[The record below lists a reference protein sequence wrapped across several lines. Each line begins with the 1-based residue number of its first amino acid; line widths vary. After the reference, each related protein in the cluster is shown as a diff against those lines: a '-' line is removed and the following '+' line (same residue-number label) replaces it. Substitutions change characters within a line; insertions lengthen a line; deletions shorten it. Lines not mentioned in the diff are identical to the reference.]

1 MASSQ
6 NASSSSQ
13 STSFSG
19 INDPQALAAL
29 QALIQTL
36 ASGGTE
42 QQQGQ
47 ASAKKAGIEQINA
60 ALGDYKKSAAFQDA
74 LDLVTASLDKA
85 MLTQKPAITRAVQG
99 AGTSAASM
107 QGLLAANA
115 AEGAATQA
123 GALGAEQ
130 AKSYGQITANLLSTL
145 MQATSSSDPVVGEL
159 LKALDL
165 SKVSTQQSTQQS
177 TSTSASSG
185 LPSDPPQQQQGG
197 GGGQQ
202 RITSGG
208 PSGGNLGSSSGGG
221 LFDGY
226 DPYQYSSQPES
237 YAPQYSY
244 DSSGAPV
251 PTFQN
256 GTTTIYGTD
265 PNKSGYMR
273 IENTTN
279 NNSYPDSSTSI
290 YSDPHAGN
298 YEYEEYS
305 DPYAGNY
312 EYEEYSDPHAGN
324 YEYSD
329 PDAGNYEYD
338 E

>member
-6 NASSSSQ
+6 SASSSSQ

-85 MLTQKPAITRAVQG
+85 MLAQKPAITRAVQG
-99 AGTSAASM
+99 AGTSASSM
-107 QGLLAANA
+107 QGLLATNA

-165 SKVSTQQSTQQS
+165 SKVSTQQST
-177 TSTSASSG
+177 STSASSG
-185 LPSDPPQQQQGG
+185 FSSDPPQQQQGG

-208 PSGGNLGSSSGGG
+208 SSGGNLGSSSGGG

-226 DPYQYSSQPES
+226 DPYQYSSQSE
-237 YAPQYSY
+237 YYVPQYSY

-256 GTTTIYGTD
+256 DTTTIYGTD
-265 PNKSGYMR
+265 PNKSGYMS

-279 NNSYPDSSTSI
+279 NNSYLDSSTSI
-290 YSDPHAGN
+290 YSDP
-298 YEYEEYS
+298 
-305 DPYAGNY
+305 YAGNY
-312 EYEEYSDPHAGN
+312 GYDEYSDISFYG
-324 YEYSD
+324 
-329 PDAGNYEYD
+329 
-338 E
+338 